1 MDFKTIGIPT
11 LKLVVIGA
19 VTTALLFMTNNAT
32 AAKIV
37 ENNAKAAVENRQKV
51 LADADDFEEKTVTVD
66 GTEYTYYEA
75 TNGTGYVFSGS
86 NKGYGGQ
93 VVTMVGISADGQI
106 VGTLV
111 TEAADETPG
120 LGAKWIATDAA
131 NQERLAQFVGEIPA
145 DGFKV
150 TKDGGTIQAVS
161 GATFTSRAVADDVNS
176 AIAQYNA
183 VKGGAN

>member
-1 MDFKTIGIPT
+1 M
-11 LKLVVIGA
+11 
-19 VTTALLFMTNNAT
+19 NQRHN
-32 AAKIV
+32 
-37 ENNAKAAVENRQKV
+37 
-51 LADADDFEEKTVTVD
+51 
-66 GTEYTYYEA
+66 
-75 TNGTGYVFSGS
+75 
-86 NKGYGGQ
+86 
-93 VVTMVGISADGQI
+93 
-106 VGTLV
+106 
-111 TEAADETPG
+111 
-120 LGAKWIATDAA
+120 TDAA

>member
-1 MDFKTIGIPT
+1 MDFKVIAVPT
-11 LKLVVIGA
+11 AKLVAIGA

-32 AAKIV
+32 AAKIE
-37 ENNAKAAVENRQKV
+37 ENNAAAAVKNRQMV
-51 LADADDFEEKTVTVD
+51 LEAADGFDEKTVTVD

-93 VVTMVGISADGQI
+93 VVTMVGIDAEGKI

-120 LGAKWIATDAA
+120 LGAKWLATDAA
-131 NQERLAQFVGEIPA
+131 NKDRLAQFAGDVPDSNFA
-145 DGFKV
+145 V

-161 GATFTSRAVADDVNS
+161 GATFTSRAVTADVNA
-176 AIAQYNA
+176 AIAQYKA
-183 VKGGAN
+183 VTGGAN